1 MSALQNLEE
10 LFVKFQ
16 RLNQI
21 LKDNWNDGTQE
32 SFDANSLTPIATE
45 WSNYHSVV
53 TDMQSRAE
61 SLQYEIDE
69 DIESLEREMFELTG
83 YNDSSLNGCCVY
95 GFNFHQNQI
104 YVERHFLVDQG
115 ELNFITDDR
124 LASIAF
130 NKFPVAEEAENIHRK
145 EQIWLT

>member
-32 SFDANSLTPIATE
+32 SFEANSLTPIATE

-61 SLQYEIDE
+61 SLQSEIDD
-69 DIESLEREMFELTG
+69 DIESLEREMIELTAP
-83 YNDSSLNGCCVY
+83 NDSSLNGCCVY
-95 GFNFHQNQI
+95 GFNFHQGHS
-104 YVERHFLVDQG
+104 YVERHFLVDQD
-115 ELNFITDDR
+115 ELNFLTDDR
-124 LASIAF
+124 LSSLAF
-130 NKFPVAEEAENIHRK
+130 SKFPVAEEAENIHQI
-145 EQIWLT
+145 EQIWIR